1 MKKYWE
7 HWAKHNIE
15 MGQRDTDK
23 FFDYG
28 TWFLLGACV
37 GLVVCWAIFHIWFIQ

>member
-23 FFDYG
+23 YIDRATY
-28 TWFLLGACV
+28 FLLGACF
-37 GLVVCWAIFHIWFIQ
+37 GLAFCLVVYNIFFV